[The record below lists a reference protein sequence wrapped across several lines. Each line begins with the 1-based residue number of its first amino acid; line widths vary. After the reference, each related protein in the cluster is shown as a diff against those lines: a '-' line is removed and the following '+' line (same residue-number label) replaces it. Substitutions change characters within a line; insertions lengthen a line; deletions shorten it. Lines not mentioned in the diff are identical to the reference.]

1 MPYASPFVL
10 FSSLPALSFFP
21 PILAPSLPTFLLSF
35 MEEISTT
42 DRPTDRCFDRIS
54 DSSFSKR
61 HADRPT
67 DRRNAFLDID
77 SWTKSTTDR
86 PTDRPTAQPPYHRKK
101 PSVGRSVGRSVP
113 PSIKITSFS
122 WFLNQ
127 SIESRERRPI
137 DRRKQGWV
145 RKKNREVRGDGDRSI
160 DGNRD
165 GRRKKRGARGRQLI
179 GDRSEPLSVCLKG
192 WTHTGL

>member
-86 PTDRPTAQPPYHRKK
+86 PTDRPPNRLTTGKNR
-101 PSVGRSVGRSVP
+101 RSVGRSVP
-113 PSIKITSFS
+113 PSIKITRFS

-127 SIESRERRPI
+127 SIDSGERRPI
-137 DRRKQGWV
+137 DRRK
-145 RKKNREVRGDGDRSI
+145 
-160 DGNRD
+160 
-165 GRRKKRGARGRQLI
+165 
-179 GDRSEPLSVCLKG
+179 
-192 WTHTGL
+192 